1 MSDAMVLER
10 AEPST
15 PTDRRLAKG
24 SPAIRFI
31 LRGDARVMAA
41 AGEALGLSLPA
52 DTCRAT
58 VGAAAAGLWLG
69 PDETLLLPPPVAD
82 RSWREVLGEALSGLA
97 HSLVDVSHRQTAL
110 ELSGPNAE
118 AMLAVGC
125 PLDLHPS
132 AFPVGMC
139 TRAVFAKC
147 EIVLWRKGPE
157 LFHIEVWRSFRAY
170 VVGLLELA
178 GEEFTVL

>member
-1 MSDAMVLER
+1 MSDSMVLER
-10 AEPST
+10 AQPPT
-15 PTDRRLAKG
+15 PTDPRLTTV
-24 SPAIRFI
+24 SPATRFI
-31 LRGDARVMAA
+31 LRGDVQVMTA
-41 AGEALGLSLPA
+41 AGAALGLSLPVDA
-52 DTCRAT
+52 CRAT
-58 VGAAAAGLWLG
+58 VGAAAGLWLG